1 MRHKQL
7 QTATNGLAG
16 RFASNAMRQVLG
28 AGLFF
33 ATTLLLTRGLGSAG
47 YATFF
52 LNWNLAQIL
61 VSVVSFGLYN
71 DIVRRLAT
79 GEPAPKVIRQ
89 MLMPH
94 ALQLALLAIAALVI
108 AQLSDYDGVLLLMLA
123 ATATFGTLLTGVSLG
138 RDAFRTFALGELL
151 HNVVL
156 LVLVAIVMPNG
167 ARDVGYLYVGAALAK
182 LLFYFYSLPRNVAG
196 AATDVAQSPAREDAT
211 DISGSTSTRSIGS
224 SYALRAYGHSLLQI
238 LSFRGFVLASG
249 YLLPPGGMASLAII
263 WSFCDRALTLVQG
276 VNQILYPRLIAGS
289 VSQRMRTWMNV
300 ITSAAYVLAVLGMLL
315 LWVILARFGL
325 AAPLRVDYSAFALCI
340 AFVPHVVRLL
350 KMTEAL
356 AESRF
361 TALFSSHA
369 MTMLGFAIAGAF
381 MLMMHTDSPW
391 QPAVLIFIASSL
403 GLPAFYL
410 LDRRPA
416 A

>member
-1 MRHKQL
+1 MRL
-7 QTATNGLAG
+7 ERLRGAANGLAG
-16 RFASNAMRQVLG
+16 RFVSNAMRQVIG

-47 YATFF
+47 YAEYF

-61 VSVVSFGLYN
+61 VPVVSFGLYN
-71 DIVRRLAT
+71 DVVRRLAT
-79 GEPAPKVIRQ
+79 GEAAPQVIRK
-89 MLMPH
+89 MLAPH
-94 ALQLALLAIAALVI
+94 ALQLALLSLAAFVI
-108 AQLSDYDGVLLLMLA
+108 AQLSHYDSWLVLMIA
-123 ATATFGTLLTGVSLG
+123 ATATFGTLLTAVSLG

-151 HNVVL
+151 HNIVL
-156 LVLVAIVMPNG
+156 LVLVAIVVPHS
-167 ARDVGYLYVGAALAK
+167 ARVVGYLYVGAAFAK
-182 LLFYFYSLPRNVAG
+182 LLLYLYCLPREVSLGGQASTIADG
-196 AATDVAQSPAREDAT
+196 DSSAARAT
-211 DISGSTSTRSIGS
+211 GR

-276 VNQILYPRLIAGS
+276 VNQILYPRLIAGT

-300 ITSAAYVLAVLGMLL
+300 ITSAGYVLAVLGMLI

-325 AAPLRVDYSAFALCI
+325 AAPLRADYSAYALCI
-340 AFVPHVVRLL
+340 AFVPHVLRLL

-369 MTMLGFAIAGAF
+369 LTMLGFAIAGIS
-381 MLMMHTDSPW
+381 MLAMHTDSPW
-391 QPAVLIFIASSL
+391 QPAVLIFVASSL

-410 LDRRPA
+410 MDRRPSIDGKRT
-416 A
+416 